1 MRDFDARSYAAE
13 LEERLSEL
21 TLPETQLSPLRKADF
36 LLVLTVTLLLP
47 QLALLSGWFLWA

>member
-1 MRDFDARSYAAE
+1 MRDFDARYYTAE

-21 TLPETQLSPLRKADF
+21 TLPENQLSPLSKADF